1 MIKIN
6 ISTLILILILTTSC
20 DVAKTLSIENSTET
34 DITLRIFQKPR
45 NEYLG
50 NEFFSNKSDTIEHLL
65 TSKGNNSQIK
75 YLYGWGIWSKND
87 LKEMHQS
94 INEIKII
101 SNSDTIRLK
110 SKEELSSI
118 LPSKRLG
125 LWNNYLKIKIK

>member
-1 MIKIN
+1 
-6 ISTLILILILTTSC
+6 
-20 DVAKTLSIENSTET
+20 VAKTLSIENSTET

-94 INEIKII
+94 INEIQII

-110 SKEELSSI
+110 SKEELASI